1 MGALFLPPM
10 PENPP
15 VIAIVDDE
23 PRMRAA
29 LSRLLRARGY
39 GVVSFEDGAALFDA
53 PNVQAFGC
61 ILLDLHMPGINGFAV
76 LETLAGRATHPPVI
90 VITGHDQP
98 GNAERLERLGARAYL
113 TKPVDEVPLLHAI
126 ETVLGSSSAAVRA
139 PHST

>member
-1 MGALFLPPM
+1 LAPM
-10 PENPP
+10 PENSP

-39 GVVSFEDGAALFDA
+39 GVMSFEDGAALLAA
-53 PNVQAFGC
+53 PKNHLFAC

-76 LETLAGRATHPPVI
+76 LETLATSERRPPVI

-98 GNAERLERLGARAYL
+98 GNAERVERLGARAYL
-113 TKPVDEVPLLHAI
+113 TKPVDETPLLHAI
-126 ETVLGSSSAAVRA
+126 QTVLDSPPGAE
-139 PHST
+139 

>member
-1 MGALFLPPM
+1 MS
-10 PENPP
+10 ENPP
-15 VIAIVDDE
+15 VIAVVDDE

-39 GVVSFEDGAALFDA
+39 GVVSFEDGAGLFGA

-76 LETLAGRATHPPVI
+76 LERLAGDSTRPPVI

-98 GNAERLERLGARAYL
+98 GNAERVERLGARAYL

-126 ETVLGSSSAAVRA
+126 ETVLGASSTAERA
-139 PHST
+139 PRST

>member
-1 MGALFLPPM
+1 M

-23 PRMRAA
+23 PRMRVA

-39 GVVSFEDGAALFDA
+39 SVMSFEDGAALLDA
-53 PNVQAFGC
+53 PKNHPFAC

-76 LETLAGRATHPPVI
+76 LEKLATSETHPPVI

-98 GNAERLERLGARAYL
+98 GNAERAQRLGARAYL
-113 TKPVDEVPLLHAI
+113 AKPVDEAPLLHAI
-126 ETVLGSSSAAVRA
+126 EIALGSPSRRK
-139 PHST
+139 